1 MPFVLVILTF
11 SVTMMISAFSE
22 PNNLRVAYMQYFDI
36 EFRVPDKRPLFN
48 ETIPL
53 IQCMVRCVSM
63 PLCLSVF
70 VSYGGTCK
78 GYYFTHRYLTGL
90 QFWYYEEET
99 YFYKGNAILYIYC
112 MNVRENRRFI
122 PTRKIIFTRA
132 TPSGKM
138 IFS

>member
-1 MPFVLVILTF
+1 MPFVLVIFTF

-22 PNNLRVAYMQYFDI
+22 PNNLKVAHLQHFDI
-36 EFRVPDKRPLFN
+36 DFRVPNKRSLFN

-63 PLCLSVF
+63 PSCLSVF

-78 GYYFTHRYLTGL
+78 GYHFTHRYLTGL

-99 YFYKGNAILYIYC
+99 YFYKGNAILNIYC
-112 MNVRENRRFI
+112 MNVR
-122 PTRKIIFTRA
+122 
-132 TPSGKM
+132 SGHM
-138 IFS
+138 NVIYVI